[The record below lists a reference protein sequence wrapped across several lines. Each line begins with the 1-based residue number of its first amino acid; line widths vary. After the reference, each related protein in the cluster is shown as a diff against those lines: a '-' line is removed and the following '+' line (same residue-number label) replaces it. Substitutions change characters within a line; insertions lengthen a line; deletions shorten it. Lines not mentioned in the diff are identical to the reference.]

1 MFGMNQKEKSFT
13 ASFRTLFSETSI
25 IAASQGVSAL
35 IPLLAL
41 RPITERLRP
50 ADYGQF
56 TLALTVLA
64 FAQVVLS
71 TAICSFVRRHWSS
84 AQGGKGAGGFLTA
97 LSRVLRDANWL
108 ILLGSSTVILYF
120 VATSIS
126 TIAWWW
132 FFIPLIACLQMHAA
146 VLHSFL
152 VADRNRAVAGGLQV
166 FTTAIR
172 YGAMLFL
179 LTACTP
185 SAGVCVAGW
194 FLGVLSAYGAER
206 VIHNRKY
213 AKVYFHTA
221 TEESIIGWV
230 RRAKDYARPI
240 AGFQSINW
248 AVLFIGRYLLLVMWG
263 SASLGLFG
271 VTFTLGYTPMYL
283 LAIATSEFVGP
294 IAFSLIRLGE
304 KNTKDA
310 AQTAARFIWVGV
322 AAIIFFSVVGAGIT
336 FLFGSQICHILLSEE
351 YQAVANFLPYMI
363 ITGGFAAV
371 SEVVTVGLLARDA
384 NSKIMRIKAAC
395 MLVGIVAISLATIN
409 YGSTGLLAALLLL
422 QSTQAIFLACWLAIG
437 RSPEAGK
444 GTPQRLQKNQ

>member
-1 MFGMNQKEKSFT
+1 MSQKENALT
-13 ASFRTLFSETSI
+13 VSFRTLFSETSI

-56 TLALTVLA
+56 TLALTILA

-71 TAICSFVRRHWSS
+71 TAICSFVRRHWSG
-84 AQGGKGAGGFLTA
+84 AQVGKDAGGFLIA

-132 FFIPLIACLQMHAA
+132 LFIPLIACLQMRAA
-146 VLHSFL
+146 VFHSFL

-166 FTTAIR
+166 FATSIR
-172 YGAMLFL
+172 YGAMLLL
-179 LTACTP
+179 LTVSTP

-194 FLGVLSAYGAER
+194 FLGALAAYCAEF
-206 VIHNRKY
+206 VMHNRRY
-213 AKVYFHTA
+213 AKAYFHVA
-221 TEESIIGWV
+221 TEGSVTGWV
-230 RRAKDYARPI
+230 RRAKAYVRPI

-248 AVLFIGRYLLLVMWG
+248 AALFIGRYLLLFMWG

-283 LAIATSEFVGP
+283 LALATSELVGP
-294 IAFSLIRLGE
+294 IAFALIRPGE
-304 KNTKDA
+304 ENNKDNT
-310 AQTAARFIWVGV
+310 QTATRFIWSGV
-322 AAIIFFSVVGAGIT
+322 AAIILFSAVGAGIT
-336 FLFGSQICHILLSEE
+336 FLYGSQICHILLSEE

-395 MLVGIVAISLATIN
+395 MLVGIAAIALATIN
-409 YGSTGLLAALLLL
+409 YGSVGLLAALLVL
-422 QSTQAIFLACWLAIG
+422 QSIQATFLTCWLAIG
-437 RSPEAGK
+437 RSSQAGK
-444 GTPQRLQKNQ
+444 GMAELE